1 VADEAARREVHLAS
15 VVTLSSA
22 GGEETYQV
30 VTSVEAE
37 PLDGRI
43 SDESPLGSA
52 LLGHVAGEVVR
63 WRSPGGANAAL
74 ITKVA

>member
-1 VADEAARREVHLAS
+1 MEEVVRREVQLRS

-22 GGEETYQV
+22 GGEEKYQV
-30 VTSVEAE
+30 VRSVEAE

-52 LLGHVAGEVVR
+52 LLGHVAGDVVR

-74 ITKVA
+74 ITSVA